1 MNHAK
6 KVQSTAEG
14 YPIVNGAM
22 PKQVMSYPLRKL
34 RKGTKMPEAASDFR
48 PSAQAA
54 KDFEEKILNDSKPEP
69 KTIREDFKEEVV
81 PVLLRAGLGIKVH
94 GAAIGKVALQTASF
108 TLLSA
113 RAIVTSLRLIAGR
126 ALSRV

>member
-14 YPIVNGAM
+14 YPIVNGVM
-22 PKQVMSYPLRKL
+22 PKEVLSYPLRKL
-34 RKGTKMPEAASDFR
+34 RKGTKHPETASDFR

-54 KDFEEKILNDSKPEP
+54 KDFEEKILNDAKPQSL
-69 KTIREDFKEEVV
+69 KGDFQEEVV
-81 PVLLRAGLGIKVH
+81 PVLLRAGMGIKVH
-94 GAAIGKVALQTASF
+94 GAAIKKVVWQTASF
-108 TLLSA
+108 TLLSTK
-113 RAIVTSLRLIAGR
+113 AIITSVRLIAGR